1 MVLEHGFQPPK
12 KSTGVGVRE
21 CLGYFIAMLRGYTSQ
36 AMDDRFQRSGGTIS
50 KHIKKITP
58 ALEDFAAK
66 WVAPLQRHEHWRPYL
81 ERSKKYCHFKDCIGA
96 VDGTHIPCN
105 PPREKAANYWSRKG
119 MHTFNVLAVV
129 DFNLCFTFAVTGY
142 EGAMH
147 DYQIFK
153 EETMKTN
160 NWYPHPPPGKYYL
173 VDAGYPNA
181 KGYLAPYKGYMY
193 HQDEFMRRSVPVTDS
208 NEVFNKAH
216 SSLRSCVERSFSVL
230 KKRYPFLKTPSE
242 YGFQEAKKF
251 ILIAMGLHNYIRWHY
266 PSDEYFRVANMSNED
281 YVSEDSTTREI
292 CQQEMGDG
300 PHFAQMDWEMDRF
313 RDELRDTIASDYRRR
328 NQCGRAR

>member
-1 MVLEHGFQPPK
+1 
-12 KSTGVGVRE
+12 
-21 CLGYFIAMLRGYTSQ
+21 
-36 AMDDRFQRSGGTIS
+36 MDDRFQRSGGTIS

-66 WVAPLQRHEHWRPYL
+66 WVAPLQCHEHWRPYL

-105 PPREKAANYWSRKG
+105 PPREKAANYWSHKG
-119 MHTFNVLAVV
+119 MHTFNVLAVA

-153 EETMKTN
+153 EETIKTN
-160 NWYPHPPPGKYYL
+160 NRYPHPPPGKYYL

-193 HQDEFMRRSVPVTDS
+193 HQDEFRRRSVPVTDS
-208 NEVFNKAH
+208 NEQWGYTITFGGITHPMNI
-216 SSLRSCVERSFSVL
+216 SGMLICQMRITYLEI
-230 KKRYPFLKTPSE
+230 PQPM
-242 YGFQEAKKF
+242 KF
-251 ILIAMGLHNYIRWHY
+251 
-266 PSDEYFRVANMSNED
+266 ANMKWGKDHIS
-281 YVSEDSTTREI
+281 
-292 CQQEMGDG
+292 
-300 PHFAQMDWEMDRF
+300 
-313 RDELRDTIASDYRRR
+313 RRR
-328 NQCGRAR
+328 IGRWIGSVMNFEIPLHQIIDDRTNVVVHVDDNGDNRVHSYVVKYWPLFRFHSEEVHEL